1 MTKTLTH
8 LNPKGIDSNAL
19 WPAIV
24 DQEFTDSLR
33 VFNRQFIEP
42 EAERIDYNDLYPTE
56 IVKAMAK
63 EGYNTVTGE
72 PAYGGGGMGY
82 QHAAAVLEEVS
93 VGSAAV
99 GVSIIT
105 IFQAQSM
112 LRQYGTDSLKSRYL
126 PAFSEG
132 LLASYALTEE
142 KRGSDIRSLDTKA
155 WRDGDEWVIRGE
167 KHFITSGVAAQ
178 FFITLAETEK
188 GVTVFAVPRDA
199 KGVRVYEG
207 ANSATFG
214 LRNGPHMNVAFDEV
228 RLPADHMI
236 GEEGKGVK
244 QAVTVLNYSRTLA
257 GAVSIGI
264 ARAAYEDALIYL
276 RDRKAFDQRVIE
288 FQGIQWYFADML
300 SEIDAARLL
309 VYRAAAA
316 LDTGKQISRWGSE
329 AKLKSSIVAT
339 EVAGRAAQACG
350 AYGIR
355 EDAPFGRYLRDAKAY
370 EVAGG
375 SIEILRNTIGKAIL
389 PIAGLDTRKRSAPK
403 PPAE

>member
-1 MTKTLTH
+1 MSSPL
-8 LNPKGIDSNAL
+8 PPGAPQGIDSDLL
-19 WPAIV
+19 WPAMV
-24 DQEFTDSLR
+24 DPDFTAGLR
-33 VFNRQFIEP
+33 AFTRGQITP
-42 EAERIDYNDLYPTE
+42 EADRIDREDLYPE
-56 IVKAMAK
+56 DIVRAMARA
-63 EGYNTVTGE
+63 GYNTIAGDPT
-72 PAYGGGGMGY
+72 YDGGGKGY

-105 IFQAQSM
+105 IFQAQTM
-112 LRQYGTDSLKSRYL
+112 LRRFGSDSLKARYL
-126 PAFSEG
+126 PAFRQG
-132 LLASYALTEE
+132 LLASYALTEAN
-142 KRGSDIRSLDTKA
+142 RGSDIRALDTKA
-155 WRDGDEWVIRGE
+155 WRDGDDWVIRGE
-167 KHFITSGVAAQ
+167 KHFITSGVAAE
-178 FFITLAETEK
+178 FFTTLAETDK

-199 KGVRVYEG
+199 AGVRVYEG

-214 LRNGPHMNVAFDEV
+214 LRNGPHMNIAFDDV
-228 RLPADHMI
+228 RVPADHMI

-244 QAVTVLNYSRTLA
+244 QAATVLNYSRTLA

-264 ARAAYEDALIYL
+264 ARAAYESALAYL

-300 SEIDAARLL
+300 TEIDAARLL
-309 VYRAAAA
+309 IYRAAAA
-316 LDTGKQISRWGSE
+316 LDSGDQIARWGSE
-329 AKLKSSIVAT
+329 AKLKASLVAT

-389 PIAGLDTRKRSAPK
+389 PIAGLDTRKRA
-403 PPAE
+403 PAE